1 MRPHPLHSLSSELKS
16 QHGTL
21 PMLTENIG
29 AKVGLALSQALIVT
43 GMLQYGLLRATE
55 VVSQMTSVERVLDYT
70 NIEKEPDLES
80 APGKYCNSYNLYWS
94 RDLMI
99 RGPACV

>member
-1 MRPHPLHSLSSELKS
+1 MLS
-16 QHGTL
+16 
-21 PMLTENIG
+21 ENIG

-43 GMLQYGLLRATE
+43 GMLQYGLLRTTD

-80 APGKYCNSYNLYWS
+80 APGKQTFNCAIVLWRSQCSKL
-94 RDLMI
+94 
-99 RGPACV
+99 GPIHAY